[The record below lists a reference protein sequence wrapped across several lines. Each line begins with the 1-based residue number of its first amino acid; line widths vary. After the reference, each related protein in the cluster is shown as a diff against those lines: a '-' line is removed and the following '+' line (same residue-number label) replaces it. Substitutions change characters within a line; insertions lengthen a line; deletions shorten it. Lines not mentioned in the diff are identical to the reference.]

1 MKDPTNAES
10 VIVGVFDNSQDLEQA
25 DKQLVVAGFEAAIYD
40 QAVEVGEPL
49 NVNPVVVGPVLAPGI
64 VPTNDSETDEYR
76 LPDIEAFRSY
86 LGHCHLQDEVIEAY
100 VTAYSHQT
108 RFLVVRTEPECVKHV
123 MRILRD
129 CRASRVDRHD
139 SNAPV

>member
-10 VIVGVFDNSQDLEQA
+10 VVVGVFDNSQDLEQA
-25 DKQLVVAGFEAAIYD
+25 DKELVLAGFEAAIYD
-40 QAVEVGEPL
+40 RAVEGAEAL

-64 VPTNDSETDEYR
+64 VPTDDSETDDYR
-76 LPDIEAFRSY
+76 PPDIDSFRSY
-86 LGHCHLQDEVIEAY
+86 LADCHLQDEVIDAY
-100 VTAYSHQT
+100 VTAYSHQS

-123 MRILRD
+123 TGILRD

-139 SNAPV
+139 AKAPV